1 MEPLRYRTLDLREVT
16 EADLPIFFNQQLDKS
31 AHKMAAFTVK
41 DPEDRDGFN
50 AHWTRILNNESIVK
64 RAIVMNGQVVGNI
77 SCFELLGL
85 PTIGYW
91 IDKSFWGKGIATN
104 ALTLF
109 LEELRTRPVYARVA
123 HDNLGSIRV
132 LEKNGFQ
139 PFGVDRA
146 FSEARGEEVEELIL
160 IKHT

>member
-1 MEPLRYRTLDLREVT
+1 MEPLRAQSLALREVT
-16 EADLPIFFNQQLDKS
+16 EADLPIFYRQQLDKS
-31 AHKMAAFTVK
+31 AHEMAAFTVK
-41 DPEDRDGFN
+41 DPEDRDGFT
-50 AHWTRILNNESIVK
+50 AHWTRILNNDSIVK
-64 RAIVMNGQVVGNI
+64 KAIVLNGQIVGHVL
-77 SCFELLGL
+77 CFELFGL

-123 HDNLGSIRV
+123 HDNIASIRV

-146 FSEARGEEVEELIL
+146 FSEARSEEVEELIL

>member
-1 MEPLRYRTLDLREVT
+1 MEPLCEQFLTLREVT
-16 EADLPIFFNQQLDKS
+16 EADLPIFFTQQLDKS
-31 AHKMAAFTVK
+31 AHEMAAFTVK
-41 DPEDRDGFN
+41 DPEDRDGFI
-50 AHWTRILNNESIVK
+50 AHWTRILNNDSIVK
-64 RAIVMNGQVVGNI
+64 RAILLNGQIVGNI
-77 SCFELLGL
+77 SCFELFGL

-109 LEELRTRPVYARVA
+109 LEDLGLRPVYARVA
-123 HDNLGSIRV
+123 HDNIGSIRV

-139 PFGVDRA
+139 PFGVYRA
-146 FSEARGEEVEELIL
+146 FSEARSEEVEELIL

>member
-1 MEPLRYRTLDLREVT
+1 MEPLRDRSLDLRKVI
-16 EADLPIFFNQQLDKS
+16 EADLPIFFTQQLDKS
-31 AHKMAAFTVK
+31 AHEMAAFTVK
-41 DPEDRDGFN
+41 DPEDIDGFT
-50 AHWTRILNNESIVK
+50 ARWTMILNNDSIVK
-64 RAIVMNGQVVGNI
+64 RAIVRNGQIVGNVL
-77 SCFELLGL
+77 CFELFGL

-104 ALTLF
+104 ALSLF
-109 LEELRTRPVYARVA
+109 LEELRIRPVYARVA
-123 HDNLGSIRV
+123 HDNIASIRV

-146 FSEARGEEVEELIL
+146 FSEVRGEEVEELIL